1 MLRAAKKYY
10 VVGNP
15 CTCTCIYNESTKVQT
30 LGAVAMPYC
39 VSMHAAKYKC
49 TKVQN
54 PREVGFGICSMVHVE
69 KAHALISLHA
79 YNYFTIRGA
88 REHMRI

>member
-1 MLRAAKKYY
+1 M
-10 VVGNP
+10 
-15 CTCTCIYNESTKVQT
+15 NESTKVLT

-39 VSMHAAKYKC
+39 VSMHAAQYEC
-49 TKVQN
+49 TKVQS
-54 PREVGFGICSMVHVE
+54 PREVGFGICSMVLNMLTLPK

-79 YNYFTIRGA
+79 YTIRGA